1 MPRDPCRAG
10 ESNPARRPGGTPVPP
25 KKAGMYRENLLAG
38 SLIFNSLDLL
48 TTWLLCGRCGTEE
61 ANALVSAIISH
72 YGFVVLAFYKG
83 WAISGLLVVL
93 YLCSTRNWRGNGFA
107 LLVFTS
113 VTILLSGVVA
123 WNGLQILTVSG
134 LHF

>member
-1 MPRDPCRAG
+1 
-10 ESNPARRPGGTPVPP
+10 
-25 KKAGMYRENLLAG
+25 MYRENLLAG

-48 TTWLLCGRCGTEE
+48 TTWLLCGRCGTQE
-61 ANALVSAIISH
+61 ANAFVSAIISH
-72 YGFVVLAFYKG
+72 YGFVALAFYKG

-93 YLCSTRNWRGNGFA
+93 YLCSTRNWRGRGFA

-134 LHF
+134 LHL

>member
-1 MPRDPCRAG
+1 
-10 ESNPARRPGGTPVPP
+10 
-25 KKAGMYRENLLAG
+25 MYRENLLAG
-38 SLIFNSLDLL
+38 SLICNSLDLL
-48 TTWLLCGRCGTEE
+48 TTWLLCGRFGTQE
-61 ANALVSAIISH
+61 ANILVSAIISR
-72 YGFVVLAFYKG
+72 YGFVALAVYKG

-93 YLCSTRNWRGNGFA
+93 YLCSARNWSGKRFA

-134 LHF
+134 VHF